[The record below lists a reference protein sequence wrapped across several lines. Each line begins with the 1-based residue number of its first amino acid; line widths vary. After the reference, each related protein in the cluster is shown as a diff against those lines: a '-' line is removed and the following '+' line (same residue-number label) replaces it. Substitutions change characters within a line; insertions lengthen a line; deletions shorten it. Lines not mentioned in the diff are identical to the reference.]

1 LPKSP
6 NASFIE
12 ASKSKNKHEKIGNLL
27 TTSANVKLNNDFDDL
42 SFLFILTWEHRRVAA
57 STNFEHR
64 ERRRVWSRPDVSSGP
79 GSGAAIR
86 RPDSSTGV
94 ERNRRRLASGPM
106 PSDSD
111 VSRLVEVRDE
121 AGSRVVVPD
130 DTGSDQTR
138 IVEVQNEN
146 SSDAT
151 RIDEVRIENSLNETR
166 FVEIRAEIGFDKTR
180 FVEYRVENV
189 LDQICDCFCSTNVPF
204 SWWEFAETDLCK
216 EKR

>member
-1 LPKSP
+1 MK
-6 NASFIE
+6 
-12 ASKSKNKHEKIGNLL
+12 KIGNLL

-42 SFLFILTWEHRRVAA
+42 SFLFSLTWEHRRVAA

-79 GSGAAIR
+79 GSGAASR

-111 VSRLVEVRDE
+111 LSWLVEVRDE
-121 AGSRVVVPD
+121 AGSEVVVRDDTGSDQNRFVEVRD

-138 IVEVQNEN
+138 LVEVQNEN

-151 RIDEVRIENSLNETR
+151 RIDEVRAEIGFDETR
-166 FVEIRAEIGFDKTR
+166 IVEFRAEIGFDETR

-189 LDQICDCFCSTNVPF
+189 LDQICDCFCSTNVPS